1 MDATQEYVMQELVFK
16 HLRRCARAVG
26 ASGKRAFVTVVS
38 TWELPEARRSLDN
51 GESSTRILFICIF

>member
-1 MDATQEYVMQELVFK
+1 MQELVFK